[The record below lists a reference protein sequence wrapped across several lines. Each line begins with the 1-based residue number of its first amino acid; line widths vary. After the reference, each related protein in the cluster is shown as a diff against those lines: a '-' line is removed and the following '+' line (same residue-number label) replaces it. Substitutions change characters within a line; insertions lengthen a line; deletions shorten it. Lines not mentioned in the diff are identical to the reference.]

1 MRTASEMGDG
11 VAFVDGE
18 YVPVADAK
26 ISFFDQAVMMSD
38 ATYDVVGVCNGSFFR
53 LEDHLERFERS
64 MAKLRLKLPYDR
76 AGIAG
81 ILTECVRRG
90 GLKDAFVEMACTR
103 GVATPGTR
111 DLGAFTNKFVAF
123 AVPYINLATPEIEDR
138 GMHLF
143 VSSVERTSPKS
154 IDPTIKNYS
163 RLDFITAE
171 FETKERGAD
180 RALLLDA
187 DGHVTEGHGY
197 NIFALCGGTL
207 MTPAQGVLEG
217 ITRKNRARTLRGD
230 QRQGGGR
237 GLHGGPA
244 SGRRRSDDHQ
254 YRRRHHSGHQGRR
267 SPDRRRP
274 RRSLDDEAA
283 RSLLGQ
289 ARRPRIR
296 DADRLRRL
304 SSSTRRAATRSSR
317 SGSAALA
324 SSSGS
329 IP

>member
-217 ITRKNRARTLRGD
+217 ITRKTVLELCEETNVKAEAGDFTADQLRG
-230 QRQGGGR
+230 
-237 GLHGGPA
+237 A
-244 SGRRRSDDHQ
+244 
-254 YRRRHHSGHQGRR
+254 
-267 SPDRRRP
+267 
-274 RRSLDDEAA
+274 DEAMITSTA
-283 RSLLGQ
+283 GGIIPVTKVDG
-289 ARRPRIR
+289 RPIG
-296 DADRLRRL
+296 DGHVGPLTTRLRDL
-304 SSSTRRAATRSSR
+304 YWAKHDDPEYATPIDYD
-317 SGSAALA
+317 A
-324 SSSGS
+324 
-329 IP
+329 